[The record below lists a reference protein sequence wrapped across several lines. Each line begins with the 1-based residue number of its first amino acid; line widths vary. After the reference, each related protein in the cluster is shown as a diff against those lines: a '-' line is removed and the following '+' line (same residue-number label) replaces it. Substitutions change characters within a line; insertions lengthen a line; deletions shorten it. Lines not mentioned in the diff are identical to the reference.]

1 MDSKAINRKLLLC
14 YISGLDLRRINAV
27 TTPFISESL
36 STFPWVYIKNYPSND
51 LMPTILTGT
60 YPPEHG
66 MWGVKLKDKFSES
79 LASKLTNLLPDIA
92 TTTIQCLLHFLTGSF
107 DLAAIPPRRRGLF
120 ELKRTKYVRRTRLTE
135 ALLTIG
141 GVESCLSIVGM
152 EKSRYFFSNTSDPN
166 GNLLSKLASGSYLLE
181 ILELYSLDLVQQWNL
196 DRAPM
201 VGKFYSRID
210 RFLSSLHERCKNS
223 NTTLAILS
231 DHGHEEI
238 KGSIDI
244 TRELR
249 KLNLSQDEYSFFIDV
264 SMARFWFSSDRAR
277 EKVIAMLSEIG
288 NTTLLTP
295 QDMERYHL
303 SFPDKKYGE
312 VFATTEPGYIFF
324 PHDFYQSLA
333 NLFLGLYDSRQRSRL
348 WNPRHRG
355 THGYLPQ
362 HESEKG
368 IMIVFNK
375 NYRSSKE
382 QIELID
388 VAPSILGILGY
399 KKPEFMKGLP
409 VFHAW
414 INK

>member
-1 MDSKAINRKLLLC
+1 MDARTISKNLLLC
-14 YISGLDLRRINAV
+14 YISGLDLRRINP
-27 TTPFISESL
+27 TNTPFISESL
-36 STFPWVYIKNYPSND
+36 NLFPNVTITNLPSND
-51 LMPTILTGT
+51 LVPTILTGT

-79 LASKLTNLLPDIA
+79 LVSKLTGLLPDIA
-92 TTTIQCLLHFLTGSF
+92 TTTVQCLLHFLTGSF
-107 DLAAIPPRRRGLF
+107 DLAAIPPRRRRLF
-120 ELKRTKYVRRTRLTE
+120 ELKRTKYVRRTKLTE
-135 ALLTIG
+135 ALLRIG
-141 GVESCLSIVGM
+141 GVESCLSIVGR
-152 EKSRYFFSNTSDPN
+152 EKSSYFFSNTSDPN
-166 GNLLSKLASGSYLLE
+166 GNLLNKLASGSYLLE

-196 DRAPM
+196 DRTPM

-210 RFLSSLHERCKNS
+210 RFLSSLQERCKNN

-244 TRELR
+244 RGELR
-249 KLNLSQDEYSFFIDV
+249 KLNLSEDEYNFFIDV
-264 SMARFWFSSDRAR
+264 SMARFWFLTDRAR
-277 EKVIAMLSEIG
+277 EKVIAMLSEMG

-295 QDMERYHL
+295 QDMEKYHL
-303 SFPDKKYGE
+303 SFPDNRYGE
-312 VFATTEPGYIFF
+312 VFSITEPGYIFF
-324 PHDFYQSLA
+324 PHDFYQPLA

-362 HESEKG
+362 HESERG
-368 IMIVFNK
+368 ILIVFDK
-375 NYRSSKE
+375 NYRSSTD

-409 VFHAW
+409 VFHA
-414 INK
+414 